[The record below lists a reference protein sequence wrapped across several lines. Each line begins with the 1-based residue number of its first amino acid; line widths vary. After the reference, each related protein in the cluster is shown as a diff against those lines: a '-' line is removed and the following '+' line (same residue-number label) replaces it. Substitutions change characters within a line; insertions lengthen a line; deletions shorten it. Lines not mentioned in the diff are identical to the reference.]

1 MRRISTSLQDMRS
14 ALGVGVE
21 GAKRVVITGS
31 DKCLRSQVQHNIWL
45 ALFDGLV
52 DPLWRSDV
60 CTRVAG
66 KEPGCASTLEMAAAL
81 RIEGQAVDFSTQK
94 MQPMAQPTAFET
106 GVTRNQHA
114 PTLPK

>member
-1 MRRISTSLQDMRS
+1 MRRVSTSLQNMRS

-21 GAKRVVITGS
+21 GAQWIVITVS
-31 DKCLRSQVQHNIWL
+31 DQCLCSQVQHDIGL
-45 ALFDGLV
+45 ALFDGLE
-52 DPLWRSDV
+52 DGLWGSDV

-66 KEPGCASTLEMAAAL
+66 KELGCTSTLEMAAAL

-94 MQPMAQPTAFET
+94 MQPMAQPTALET
-106 GVTRNQHA
+106 GVTRDQHA